1 MTTVRV
7 LSILLFTLVE
17 VAALSVW
24 VSLVTEVSLV
34 SGLAVLGVG
43 ILVVGLAVEYVLM
56 DLTVNGFDLAAPSW
70 TVVVFSLSEA
80 LLWVLWFAVAAWA
93 TRAGGFVL
101 AGTLFAVLLVPQH
114 TVQDNALRGRWPFD
128 RLLNVGTMGCSV
140 IKAIGATGWLLTV
153 LRPDYVVD
161 WVALR
166 ELLGA
171 DPTAVGF
178 GVLALALFVEH
189 VVAVDYS
196 LTQ

>member
-1 MTTVRV
+1 
-7 LSILLFTLVE
+7 
-17 VAALSVW
+17 
-24 VSLVTEVSLV
+24 
-34 SGLAVLGVG
+34 
-43 ILVVGLAVEYVLM
+43 
-56 DLTVNGFDLAAPSW
+56 
-70 TVVVFSLSEA
+70 
-80 LLWVLWFAVAAWA
+80 
-93 TRAGGFVL
+93 
-101 AGTLFAVLLVPQH
+101 
-114 TVQDNALRGRWPFD
+114 
-128 RLLNVGTMGCSV
+128 MGCSV